1 MKMKTAEFVKAA
13 VYPKDFP
20 PADYPEIA
28 FAGRSN
34 VGKSSLINSLCQRK
48 KLVKVSR
55 TPGRTQTLNFFLINE
70 NLSFVDLPGYG
81 YAKVSKTE
89 RASWG
94 PMVEDYFYNRD
105 SLKAV
110 VCICDARRGLQK
122 SDRMLIESAPLFGWQ
137 PIIVF
142 TKADKFKTNAR
153 ANRRREL
160 AKEMS
165 CKPKDVLLYSSM
177 TKIGRDEIWNRI
189 EAMCGFGR
197 DVEEN
202 EDGQ

>member
-1 MKMKTAEFVKAA
+1 MKMRSAEFVKAA
-13 VYPKDFP
+13 VKPKDFP
-20 PADYPEIA
+20 PGDFPEIA

-34 VGKSSLINSLCQRK
+34 VGKSSLINSLCERK

-55 TPGRTQTLNFFLINE
+55 TPGRTQTLNFFLVNE
-70 NLSFVDLPGYG
+70 ILSLVDLPGYG

-89 RASWG
+89 RNSWG
-94 PMVEDYFYNRD
+94 PMVENYFHARD
-105 SLKAV
+105 PLLAV
-110 VCICDARRGLQK
+110 VCICDARRGLQD

-160 AKEMS
+160 AKDMS
-165 CKPKDVLLYSSM
+165 CKPEDVLLYSSM
-177 TKIGRDEIWNRI
+177 TKLGRDQIWDRI
-189 EAMCGFGR
+189 KAISGIDDEGKLK
-197 DVEEN
+197 E
-202 EDGQ
+202 